1 MIFSLL
7 LPIFS
12 FALSGNYV
20 QNCNSG
26 LIRSE
31 SFSGAEVIFSEA
43 VHRDHQCST
52 ASFTMRSYGSYS
64 LGKAVEQPS
73 GASEIDFVF
82 TKVTITPDSAEL
94 AASYRAR
101 MVCGLS
107 NWSESVEN
115 EVTGQACDFFLTGSP
130 VRAPGSGDLRYGIFQ
145 LVGDSLYFGALTAE
159 RNASSPDRRPLQL
172 DPRPFVRQ

>member
-20 QNCNSG
+20 QSCNSG

-43 VHRDHQCST
+43 VHYDRQC
-52 ASFTMRSYGSYS
+52 AAPSFTMRSYGSYS
-64 LGKAVEQPS
+64 LGKAVEEPS
-73 GASEIDFVF
+73 GASEIDFIF
-82 TKVTITPDSAEL
+82 IKLTITPDSAEL
-94 AASYRAR
+94 AAAYRAHK
-101 MVCGLS
+101 VCGHS
-107 NWSESVEN
+107 GWSESVEN
-115 EVTGQACDFFLTGSP
+115 EVTGQACDFFLNGSP
-130 VRAPGSGDLRYGIFQ
+130 VRAPGSGEVRYGIFQ
-145 LVGDSLYFGALTAE
+145 LVGDSLFFGALTPE
-159 RNASSPDRRPLQL
+159 RNASSPDRRPLRL